1 MNTNVPSTAP
11 RTVPCSVPLRNLTN
25 NIWPVHEKK
34 TIFLS
39 NPPIRNTKVNHN
51 IGYYSSAHANEI
63 LGYNPDSVPQAQS
76 NNVKLTAKSLSSSRN
91 TQQDCPM
98 QLNRAYNLSVS
109 PGYNLCISPGY
120 VVRHQAQVHQT
131 KDSAPQTKDVVVT
144 SDRATPKVKS
154 SNKTD
159 TPKVTDA
166 CTDSNDD
173 ITNKLFRDLMCNKRN
188 EAKYDEIHSV
198 ASAETLVITRNLKI
212 DTDFDTF
219 QEF

>member
-1 MNTNVPSTAP
+1 
-11 RTVPCSVPLRNLTN
+11 
-25 NIWPVHEKK
+25 
-34 TIFLS
+34 
-39 NPPIRNTKVNHN
+39 
-51 IGYYSSAHANEI
+51 
-63 LGYNPDSVPQAQS
+63 
-76 NNVKLTAKSLSSSRN
+76 
-91 TQQDCPM
+91 M

-120 VVRHQAQVHQT
+120 VVSHQAQVHQT